1 LKKGIV
7 IYQGKN
13 GEISLKG
20 DFKRETIWA
29 SMQQIADL
37 FETDKSGISRHIK
50 NIYRSGELKKKATV
64 AKIATVQK
72 EGKREVK
79 REIEYYNLDLI
90 LSVGYRVNS
99 KIATKF
105 RQWATKTLREHILKG
120 YTINKK
126 RISRNYEEFL
136 QSVETVKKLLPPGG
150 AIKTEDALELVK
162 MFADTWL
169 SLDAYD
175 KSALPKTGVDKK
187 QARVTAG
194 ELGAALDKLKQN
206 LIKKGQATELF
217 GQEIQKDSV
226 AGIMGNVCQSVFGKD
241 AYGTLEEKA
250 AHLLYFFVKN
260 HPFTDGNK
268 RSGAFAFIWFLNKV
282 GILREDR
289 ISPEALTALTL
300 FVAESNPKD
309 KRNIIGLILLL
320 LKK

>member
-1 LKKGIV
+1 MKKGIV

-105 RQWATKTLREHILKG
+105 RQWATKSVSIFLK
-120 YTINKK
+120 
-126 RISRNYEEFL
+126 
-136 QSVETVKKLLPPGG
+136 
-150 AIKTEDALELVK
+150 
-162 MFADTWL
+162 
-169 SLDAYD
+169 
-175 KSALPKTGVDKK
+175 
-187 QARVTAG
+187 
-194 ELGAALDKLKQN
+194 
-206 LIKKGQATELF
+206 AT
-217 GQEIQKDSV
+217 
-226 AGIMGNVCQSVFGKD
+226 
-241 AYGTLEEKA
+241 
-250 AHLLYFFVKN
+250 
-260 HPFTDGNK
+260 
-268 RSGAFAFIWFLNKV
+268 R
-282 GILREDR
+282 
-289 ISPEALTALTL
+289 
-300 FVAESNPKD
+300 
-309 KRNIIGLILLL
+309 
-320 LKK
+320 